1 MNRSFAPV
9 RSLLL
14 LTTFAVPA
22 FSQTLIEFKNGDPAN
37 APDVNANFV
46 ALKTATAAAQALANA
61 AQDGASEATI
71 IAAAAQNS
79 LNALTPIVNELQ
91 IGISAVNT
99 AFNVQPS
106 VVEVSRRLQFLAT
119 VANRRIVL
127 FPNADNDHQF
137 FGFGVA
143 ANTLRYQVNGA
154 SDSHVF
160 SAGASATSSNE
171 LMRIVGNGNVGIGV
185 SNPTAKLDV
194 GGNVRLRVGDQLR
207 FGADNDN
214 GDPVFFQ
221 RVSGASDESV
231 LIIKV
236 GNDAEIFDRIDFS
249 MGGSVAPT
257 FQFLGNG
264 TALKSGGG
272 SWSVLSDAR
281 KKRNIRSLD
290 GSLAQLL
297 ALRGTTF
304 EYIDPKEAGG
314 APGTQTGFI
323 AQEVEKV
330 IPEWVHELP
339 SGTKYLTITGFEART
354 VEALRELDTK
364 NTQLAA
370 ENEALRARVAQLE
383 SIAADVAQMKTA
395 MQAMLAK

>member
-1 MNRSFAPV
+1 MNCSFAPV

-14 LTTFAVPA
+14 VTTFAVPA

-37 APDVNANFV
+37 APDVNANFA

-61 AQDGASEATI
+61 AQDGADEATVV
-71 IAAAAQNS
+71 AAAAQT
-79 LNALTPIVNELQ
+79 AA
-91 IGISAVNT
+91 SAVQT
-99 AFNVQPS
+99 AIDTMTPTLEGLAGAFNITS
-106 VVEVSRRLQFLAT
+106 TLIGLDRRIQFPQS

-127 FPNADNDHQF
+127 FPNFDNDHQF

-143 ANTLRYQVNGA
+143 ASTLRYQINGA
-154 SDSHVF
+154 GDSHAF
-160 SAGASATSSNE
+160 FAGASATTSNE
-171 LMRIVGNGNVGIGV
+171 LMRITGGGNVGIGV
-185 SNPTAKLDV
+185 TTPTAKLDV
-194 GGNVRLRVGDQLR
+194 AGNVRLRVGDQLR
-207 FGADNDN
+207 FGADNEN
-214 GDPVFFQ
+214 FDPIFVQ
-221 RVSGASDESV
+221 RLTGGSTESV
-231 LIIKV
+231 LLVKV
-236 GNDAEIFDRIDFS
+236 GDDGSSLDRIDFS
-249 MGGSVAPT
+249 MGTTNAPS
-257 FQFLGNG
+257 FQFLGDG

-272 SWSVLSDAR
+272 SWSTLSDAR
-281 KKRNIRSLD
+281 KKKNVQPLE
-290 GSLAQLL
+290 GSLGQLL

-304 EYIDPKEAGG
+304 DYIDPTEAGC
-314 APGTQTGFI
+314 ASGTQTGFL

-354 VEALRELDTK
+354 VEALRELDTNNK
-364 NTQLAA
+364 ALAA